1 MWFDMDSIY
10 LATFKGLWKMIERAT
25 ITVRNDRDEAT
36 ITAMVLEEPEEDEV
50 KLVNRKRKS

>member
-1 MWFDMDSIY
+1 
-10 LATFKGLWKMIERAT
+10 MIERAT

-50 KLVNRKRKS
+50 KLVNRKRKN